1 MSPLMR
7 FQMLS
12 LASNNQLEDTQHDG
26 GDTALIMS
34 NNKKRKLSRA
44 SEHKTSEP
52 TETCSYCQKHGGNPV
67 GYAWQE
73 CRKLKVSKDK
83 AENNQSPP
91 SNRQNPQKPS
101 SSKQGASNQTLIAG
115 AAGTLVSTDLPQEM
129 VTGILITSYG
139 TQLGRKIVGERS
151 WKNGW

>member
-67 GYAWQE
+67 GNPVGYAWQE
-73 CRKLKVSKDK
+73 CRKLKVSRNERRIKLRIISHLLQISK
-83 AENNQSPP
+83 TLKNPP
-91 SNRQNPQKPS
+91 PRNRALLTKR
-101 SSKQGASNQTLIAG
+101 L
-115 AAGTLVSTDLPQEM
+115 L
-129 VTGILITSYG
+129 
-139 TQLGRKIVGERS
+139 LGLLERS
-151 WKNGW
+151 FLQIYPRKW